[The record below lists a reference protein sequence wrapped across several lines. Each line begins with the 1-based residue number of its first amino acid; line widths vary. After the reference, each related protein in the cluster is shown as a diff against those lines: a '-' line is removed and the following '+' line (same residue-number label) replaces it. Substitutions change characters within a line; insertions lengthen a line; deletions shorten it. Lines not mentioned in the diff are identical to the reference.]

1 MALPPRAKTLAR
13 NDCRTFT
20 PANIG
25 QQPPLQKEAR
35 PRKWTGLVREDFF
48 VKVRVLTAT
57 DGDTGRIGLF
67 DTATSNSPTHTSYD
81 RLLSGQLS
89 LGVLRAASGLGG
101 LKEWSKTR
109 KGVET
114 SNSRSAKQEEEAT
127 TN

>member
-1 MALPPRAKTLAR
+1 LALPQRAKTLAR

-25 QQPPLQKEAR
+25 QQPPPQKEAR
-35 PRKWTGLVREDFF
+35 PRKWTGLVREDFL

-89 LGVLRAASGLGG
+89 LGVLHAASGLGG
-101 LKEWSKTR
+101 LKEWSKTSLNFH
-109 KGVET
+109 GQPF
-114 SNSRSAKQEEEAT
+114 A
-127 TN
+127 

>member
-1 MALPPRAKTLAR
+1 M
-13 NDCRTFT
+13 
-20 PANIG
+20 
-25 QQPPLQKEAR
+25 
-35 PRKWTGLVREDFF
+35 

-101 LKEWSKTR
+101 LKESSKTR
-109 KGVET
+109 KGVQT
-114 SNSRSAKQEEEAT
+114 SNSRSAKQEEKAT